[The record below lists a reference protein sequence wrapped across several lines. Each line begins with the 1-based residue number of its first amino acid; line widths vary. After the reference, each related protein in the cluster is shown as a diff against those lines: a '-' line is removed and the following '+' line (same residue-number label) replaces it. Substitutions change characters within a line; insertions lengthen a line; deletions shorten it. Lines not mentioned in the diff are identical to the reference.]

1 MLVSLGTSTLCLNAI
16 FTGCGFVYIYNAN
29 ILCSSWSEEFKCP
42 LFFLPPSTLSFLPP
56 KQTYVFLPHAPP
68 PPTPFICLSLFK
80 DKLLRMKSLLS
91 LFSWFPFCIL
101 KYSLQVPLDRRP
113 YSNLHVC
120 FLIFTV
126 RIKQIGWS

>member
-1 MLVSLGTSTLCLNAI
+1 MHFAIPGQNSSNVSS
-16 FTGCGFVYIYNAN
+16 FVA
-29 ILCSSWSEEFKCP
+29 P
-42 LFFLPPSTLSFLPP
+42 ALPASPAC
-56 KQTYVFLPHAPP
+56 VFLPHAL

-113 YSNLHVC
+113 
-120 FLIFTV
+120 
-126 RIKQIGWS
+126 